1 MSGMWYCY
9 TLTAFF
15 FINFSTC
22 GTLNKILFYMFGVIV
37 LLVFH
42 ETDPTFWCFLLIFKV
57 RSKRGL
63 LNTWQRIKADFIA
76 LSYCADG
83 SALQLHYY
91 NLLIACSACV
101 FSNRPEAESGARS
114 SFRYIWDSANPLL
127 VIFFSPFFLIVSRI
141 PAIISTYSM
150 VIWDTTSNVV
160 KSALAKL
167 SLYWPILMA
176 SSHSSTMLKLEKS
189 GMLRSRR
196 GRWTLKGTQA
206 GPVKNNDNT
215 KWQLEHQSQSRPPG
229 YDSKMNYYITF
240 SKFETELPKIPP
252 ALSMNQYFPKWF
264 LIKGIFQMK
273 W

>member
-127 VIFFSPFFLIVSRI
+127 VIFFFSLFPYRI
-141 PAIISTYSM
+141 QN
-150 VIWDTTSNVV
+150 TSNHQHLLHGHLRHHIKCSEVRIGKAV
-160 KSALAKL
+160 FILAHLDGIQPLIHSAEAGEVWDAAVQEREMN
-167 SLYWPILMA
+167 SEGD
-176 SSHSSTMLKLEKS
+176 T
-189 GMLRSRR
+189 SRAR
-196 GRWTLKGTQA
+196 
-206 GPVKNNDNT
+206 
-215 KWQLEHQSQSRPPG
+215 
-229 YDSKMNYYITF
+229 
-240 SKFETELPKIPP
+240 
-252 ALSMNQYFPKWF
+252 
-264 LIKGIFQMK
+264 
-273 W
+273 

>member
-1 MSGMWYCY
+1 
-9 TLTAFF
+9 
-15 FINFSTC
+15 
-22 GTLNKILFYMFGVIV
+22 MFGVIV

-160 KSALAKL
+160 KSSLAKL

-215 KWQLEHQSQSRPPG
+215 KWQLEHQSQYRPPG